1 MKFPTILL
9 FVCWRLAGADTT
21 YDLAV
26 YGATPAGIASAVV
39 AAREGHAV
47 VLIEPTPY
55 LGGLLTGGLSYTDF
69 RTQESVTGFF
79 REYMNRVVTYYRES
93 YGPDSPQVRDCFE
106 GAHAEPHVS
115 AAVLAKLIAEQK
127 SITVRRGWKLAQASR
142 AGNRLVT
149 AAFATEEGSR
159 TVSARYWIDGTYE
172 GDLAAAAKV
181 PYRLGRESTRVYG
194 ERFAGV
200 LFFDQ
205 GKILPGS
212 TGEGDDS
219 VQCSNYRV
227 IMTNRPE
234 LRLPVPQPGSYRRG
248 EFTHLLPYFTS
259 GKIREVYSEDHSGIL
274 RLQRIAN
281 GKSDM
286 NDIKQAP
293 IRLALAGENQD
304 WPEGDWTTRGR
315 IARRHLDYAMGLL
328 YFLQNDAE
336 VPPAIRAKALEWGL
350 AKDEFTD
357 HQHLPTALYVREGRR
372 IEGLYTFTEQD
383 TQPAPG
389 SVRTPLRK
397 DSIAIGDYSLNSHGH
412 RPPGPLYP
420 TLVEGDFAFSTTPFQ
435 IPYGVIVPKG
445 VSNLWVPVAVSA
457 SHVGYSALRLE
468 PTWTA
473 LGHAA
478 GLAAHLS
485 LKRRFSVPTLQ
496 RMLHAQRQSTT
507 YVSDVLPDSAD
518 SAIVQWAGLQG
529 YFSDIVD
536 YRTAVLEPLRKR
548 HGLQYSFAFPL
559 HEVGLK
565 QPLDA
570 RLQKLWQGRLPCSA
584 TVQASTR
591 GEFLRRAYAACA
603 AQLPAPE

>member
-39 AAREGHAV
+39 AAREGHNV

-69 RTQESVTGFF
+69 RTHESVTGFF
-79 REYMNRVVTYYRES
+79 REYMNRVVTYYRET

-127 SITVRRGWKLAQASR
+127 SITVRKGWKLAQARR
-142 AGNRLVT
+142 AGKRLVS
-149 AAFATEEGSR
+149 AAFATEERSR

-212 TGEGDDS
+212 TGEGDDR

-304 WPEGDWTTRGR
+304 WPEGDWATRDR
-315 IARRHLDYAMGLL
+315 IAQRHLDYAMGLI

-372 IEGLYTFTEQD
+372 IEGLYTFTEHD

-412 RPPGPLYP
+412 RPPAPLYP

-485 LKRRFSVPTLQ
+485 LKRRFSVPALQ
-496 RMLHAQRQSTT
+496 RMLHAHRQSTT
-507 YVSDVLPDSAD
+507 YVSDVPPDSAD

-591 GEFLRRAYAACA
+591 GEFLRRAYVACA
-603 AQLPAPE
+603 AQAPW